1 MLVIPA
7 IEIQH
12 NRCLRTV
19 DSDAASARDVY
30 SNDPSAMA
38 LLWRKENAK
47 TIHVTDYDGLY
58 KGVLE
63 NVDDIV
69 HIVQKVEIPVQLV
82 TRFADIEECR
92 MWLERGVYRIIVHD
106 LIQKDEQGLRELVK
120 EFGPSRIS
128 AGIIT
133 RVGHVCATWRN
144 VVEIDSVEFAQIAK
158 SIGMTRLFFTDREYE
173 GVLRG
178 PNFEEIRRLATEV
191 GIRITVAGGVA
202 SVEHLWMLQDM
213 EQIGVDS
220 VVIGRAFYE
229 NRFPCQQLWRDV
241 EHEQRME
248 GTFSDDKVSTS
259 VLAPHPPVTHP
270 QTPSQEG
277 A

>member
-19 DSDAASARDVY
+19 DSDSASARDVY
-30 SNDPSAMA
+30 SNDPAATA

-63 NVDDIV
+63 NIDDIV
-69 HIVQKVEIPVQLV
+69 HIVRKVEIPVQLV

-92 MWLERGVYRIIVHD
+92 MWLELGVYRIIVHD
-106 LIQKDEQGLRELVK
+106 LIQKDEQGLRDLVK

-128 AGIIT
+128 AGILT
-133 RVGHVCATWRN
+133 RVGHVCATWRD
-144 VVEIDSVEFAQIAK
+144 VVEVDSVEVAQKAK

-173 GVLRG
+173 GGLGG
-178 PNFEEIRRLATEV
+178 PNFEEIRRLAENV

-241 EHEQRME
+241 ENEQRQK
-248 GTFSDDKVSTS
+248 GTFSDDVVSTS
-259 VLAPHPPVTHP
+259 VLTPHPPK
-270 QTPSQEG
+270 
-277 A
+277 